1 MTRAQAPGRE
11 SLGHAATAPPG
22 TRREER
28 VPVEIYIRLDWT
40 GGQGQH
46 RGSERDRELPQGY
59 QQLSLMWN
67 SHLVVG
73 LGAPT
78 PLTIPPIWPG
88 PSLSHLDQTQKAPSP
103 VLPAVFGTTS
113 AFSCGEGRGQEKM
126 VSPEAGDRRNLLTN
140 QLPQR
145 PRSPIHL
152 RGSQPSAGGSLSSY
166 HLCQLFPEP
175 RLGGGSLGFPS
186 YQKR

>member
-1 MTRAQAPGRE
+1 MQPLPHRAPGGRKG
-11 SLGHAATAPPG
+11 SRG
-22 TRREER
+22 
-28 VPVEIYIRLDWT
+28 EIYIRLYWT

-46 RGSERDRELPQGY
+46 PSSERDRKLPQGT

-67 SHLVVG
+67 FHLVVG
-73 LGAPT
+73 LGART

-140 QLPQR
+140 QPPQR

-152 RGSQPSAGGSLSSY
+152 RGSQPSAGGSLGSY